1 MSKTTIIKDIA
12 IIKKDTKVVNN
23 TRKNLD
29 IFVVSKFSKIISS
42 GSGAGVTSI
51 NSVISLYVNS
61 SFFFLLH
68 HLFCIFKKINLKK

>member
-51 NSVISLYVNS
+51 NSVISLYVKS
-61 SFFFLLH
+61 SFFF
-68 HLFCIFKKINLKK
+68 FYNIYYVYLKKLI

>member
-12 IIKKDTKVVNN
+12 MIKKETKVVNN

-29 IFVVSKFSKIISS
+29 IFVVSKFSNIISS

-51 NSVISLYVNS
+51 NSVMSLYVN
-61 SFFFLLH
+61 FIQIALKLIFL
-68 HLFCIFKKINLKK
+68 C